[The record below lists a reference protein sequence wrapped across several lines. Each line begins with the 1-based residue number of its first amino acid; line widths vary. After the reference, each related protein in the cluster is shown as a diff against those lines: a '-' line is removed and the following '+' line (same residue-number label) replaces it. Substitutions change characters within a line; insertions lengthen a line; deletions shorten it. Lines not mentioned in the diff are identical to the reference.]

1 MRDRTMVAGARMTVG
16 QLKDVTIT
24 CRLNAEVAIDEVLK
38 DFPGVV
44 SDHIDG
50 VKPVIQRVV
59 QESLSRW

>member
-1 MRDRTMVAGARMTVG
+1 MTVG